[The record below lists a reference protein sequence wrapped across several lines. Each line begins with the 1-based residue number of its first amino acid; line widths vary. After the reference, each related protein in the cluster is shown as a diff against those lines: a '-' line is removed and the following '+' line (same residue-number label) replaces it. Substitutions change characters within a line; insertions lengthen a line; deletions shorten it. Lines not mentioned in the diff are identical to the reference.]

1 MSPVLVA
8 KFLESELK
16 SKEVKH
22 CDTCSCSTKNLI
34 ELEGI
39 NTMFSVTTQTEV
51 STLQCIRCNS
61 NLNSPSHTNS
71 PFLLKL
77 KSSDSA
83 ISETKSC
90 ISDSTNH
97 NDKIPFTPS
106 KKDDLMV
113 NPILGHHRLCEHTKS
128 FSYPP
133 LIPTEDEIA
142 KGKES
147 AKLPISECSSIR
159 GREKVNVESK
169 PAVEEK
175 LNVPQTPLSHG
186 PGNGSNASLWS
197 KTSSKD
203 GAKLFESFN
212 RNLIKTMRVSLLM
225 I

>member
-1 MSPVLVA
+1 
-8 KFLESELK
+8 
-16 SKEVKH
+16 
-22 CDTCSCSTKNLI
+22 
-34 ELEGI
+34 
-39 NTMFSVTTQTEV
+39 MFSVTTQTEV

-61 NLNSPSHTNS
+61 NLNSPAHTES

-83 ISETKSC
+83 MSETKSC
-90 ISDSTNH
+90 ISDAINQS
-97 NDKIPFTPS
+97 DKTSFTPS

-133 LIPTEDEIA
+133 LIPNDDEVA
-142 KGKES
+142 KAS
-147 AKLPISECSSIR
+147 KLSIGECNSIR
-159 GREKVNVESK
+159 GRDKLSVENKTIVDEKS
-169 PAVEEK
+169 
-175 LNVPQTPLSHG
+175 NVPQTPLSHG

-212 RNLIKTMRVSLLM
+212 RNLIKTMRVSMRIFESCPTGFLKLN
-225 I
+225 